1 MGCAF
6 PSSTAVSPPNL
17 AGFFSFWDPAGWG
30 GAGWWA
36 AGRAEEP
43 GRGWNP
49 CRHLRWGIAL
59 WEPSK
64 VILTARFVGI
74 YIYIF
79 IMKGSAWVVSP
90 PSRFYSEIKD
100 THVAL
105 WWQVLVCS
113 GSGVFFFLLLFPPPL
128 FKIPL

>member
-1 MGCAF
+1 MVGCG
-6 PSSTAVSPPNL
+6 T
-17 AGFFSFWDPAGWG
+17 GR
-30 GAGWWA
+30 GAGP
-36 AGRAEEP
+36 GLEP
-43 GRGWNP
+43 LQASEVGDRSLGAFESHFNSAFRWN
-49 CRHLRWGIAL
+49 
-59 WEPSK
+59 
-64 VILTARFVGI
+64 I

-113 GSGVFFFLLLFPPPL
+113 GSGVFFFSSSLSPPPS
-128 FKIPL
+128 F